1 MISAPCPSTE
11 SDHAIFCTH
20 GNVPNSR
27 QVAKSTYLEL
37 LMLLLAE
44 VVLDVELGEEDE
56 KHDGVGA
63 YVVGK
68 LPGEVAVVVENK
80 LEAVRHDA
88 DKLDHLERGHVLLPP
103 DVLLVFRAHG
113 GDHVIEVHEDVDE
126 RVEKTEERR
135 VTAGDEPK
143 MHKP

>member
-1 MISAPCPSTE
+1 
-11 SDHAIFCTH
+11 
-20 GNVPNSR
+20 
-27 QVAKSTYLEL
+27 
-37 LMLLLAE
+37 MLLLAE